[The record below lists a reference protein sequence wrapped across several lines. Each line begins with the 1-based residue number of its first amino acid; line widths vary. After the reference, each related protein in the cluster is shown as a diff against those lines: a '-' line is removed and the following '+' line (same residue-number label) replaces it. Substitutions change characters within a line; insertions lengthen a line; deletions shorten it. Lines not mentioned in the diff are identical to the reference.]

1 MSSQPLPLTSLAKAQ
16 DVAFLHAFIIDWFY
30 SPQVIAAATKFG
42 LATEEQ
48 FDEWREG
55 LEVWKNHPG
64 AVGALGFGEA
74 IATRP

>member
-1 MSSQPLPLTSLAKAQ
+1 MSGQPPPYDFFSSTE
-16 DVAFLHAFIIDWFY
+16 DVAFLHAFIMDWFY

-42 LATEEQ
+42 LATQEQ

-55 LEVWKNHPG
+55 LDEWRNHPG

-74 IATRP
+74 IATKP